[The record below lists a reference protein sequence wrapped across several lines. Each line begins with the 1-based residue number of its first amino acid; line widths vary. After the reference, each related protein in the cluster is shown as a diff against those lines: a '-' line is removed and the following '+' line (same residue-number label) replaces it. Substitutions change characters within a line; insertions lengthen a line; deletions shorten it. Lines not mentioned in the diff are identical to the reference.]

1 MTWEIIGATGEWA
14 AAIAVVASLLYL
26 ARQIKLANQQTKA
39 AARYSFLNAYGLA
52 NASIG
57 ESKESASIFQRGL
70 NNDELDPGE
79 RMQFIILLG
88 QFLNTWSVMYD
99 LHQEH
104 QLPENQWYVVRT
116 DIHASFSTPGG
127 MAFWQ
132 EIGRLN
138 SPKEFVAFVEE
149 LIDRDDVP
157 YQLLGDSV
165 SDV

>member
-14 AAIAVVASLLYL
+14 AAIVVVASLLYL

-57 ESKESASIFQRGL
+57 ESKESASVFQRGL
-70 NNDELDPGE
+70 NNDELDPGD
-79 RMQFIILLG
+79 RMQFITLLG
-88 QFLNTWSVMYD
+88 QFMNTWSVMYD

-104 QLPENQWYVVRT
+104 QLPENQWYIVRT
-116 DIHASFSTPGG
+116 DIHVAFSTPGG
-127 MAFWQ
+127 RAFWQ
-132 EIGRLN
+132 EIGRFN
-138 SPKEFVAFVEE
+138 SPKGFVACVEE